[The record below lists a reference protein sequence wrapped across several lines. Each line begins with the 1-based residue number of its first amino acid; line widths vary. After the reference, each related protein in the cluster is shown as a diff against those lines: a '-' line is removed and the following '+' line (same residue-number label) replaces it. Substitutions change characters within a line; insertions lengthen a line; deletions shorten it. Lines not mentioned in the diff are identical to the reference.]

1 MNWSESC
8 QAAGLEG
15 AGQAPG
21 HCGVFRMLRDTHPPT
36 PRCSPAAGTTRQR
49 LLQVSDAH
57 RMVTGLCR
65 ISAFGLREAAE
76 QERHG
81 EHFPE
86 WLPPEPNASSY
97 HPRTDPGMKEE
108 GREEDITSL
117 PNQSLCTW
125 GLDPGPNSQ
134 QTAHGQ

>member
-1 MNWSESC
+1 
-8 QAAGLEG
+8 
-15 AGQAPG
+15 
-21 HCGVFRMLRDTHPPT
+21 
-36 PRCSPAAGTTRQR
+36 
-49 LLQVSDAH
+49 
-57 RMVTGLCR
+57 MVTGLCR